1 MISPELRILLGF
13 LVGFFSSLFV
23 IPKIA
28 SIAQSIGLL
37 DHPGQRKV
45 HEIPRPLVGGI
56 GMVISATFSCLLLVP
71 LTGYR
76 GVFLGLAV
84 LLLVG
89 FLDDFRELGHRQ
101 KFLAQIG
108 AGVLAMYFSKV
119 LLVSFGDLLSF
130 GEVSFAGSDV
140 VVWLVTLFCIVGV
153 INSLNLIDGL
163 DGLAGVFL
171 SLRFLHSHFMPP
183 LGAIWV

>member
-1 MISPELRILLGF
+1 MHR
-13 LVGFFSSLFV
+13 
-23 IPKIA
+23 
-28 SIAQSIGLL
+28 SIGLL
-37 DHPGQRKV
+37 DHPGKRKV
-45 HEIPRPLVGGI
+45 HELPKPLVGGI

-71 LTGYR
+71 FPGSR

-119 LLVSFGDLLSF
+119 FLFSFGDLLSF
-130 GEVSFAGSDV
+130 GEVTLAGSDV
-140 VVWLVTLFCIVGV
+140 AVWFVTLFCIVGV
-153 INSLNLIDGL
+153 INSLNLMDGL
-163 DGLAGVFL
+163 DGLAGGVAFVCFFL
-171 SLRFLHSHFMPP
+171 RLHFMHP
-183 LGAIWV
+183 LRAT